1 MISGDCWND
10 NSRLLG
16 RLHDLCG
23 ALSGDLQGTWPLLEW
38 CVATLWM
45 VIEDSWGDNA
55 ILRRRRLLGWW
66 VMTVE
71 ISKLRNGRDEYGS
84 SCVAEFR
91 VLSPCSPRGTVPKK
105 PMNHVT
111 VPRPRLEDDS
121 SVTDWT
127 KCTEITFCNVAVG
140 NNVGDNVG
148 LHPKLTPSAT
158 SAWTQYLIN
167 YNKRLRKIA

>member
-23 ALSGDLQGTWPLLEW
+23 AVSGDLQGTWPLLELW
-38 CVATLWM
+38 VATPWM
-45 VIEDSWGDNA
+45 VTEDSRDDSA
-55 ILRRRRLLGWW
+55 ILRRRRLLGWRI
-66 VMTVE
+66 MTDE

-84 SCVAEFR
+84 SCVAAFR

-111 VPRPRLEDDS
+111 VPRPRLDDDS
-121 SVTDWT
+121 SVIDWT
-127 KCTEITFCNVAVG
+127 KCTENTFRNVAVG
-140 NNVGDNVG
+140 NNVGARSGCIQNW
-148 LHPKLTPSAT
+148 LH
-158 SAWTQYLIN
+158 
-167 YNKRLRKIA
+167 RLLLREHNS